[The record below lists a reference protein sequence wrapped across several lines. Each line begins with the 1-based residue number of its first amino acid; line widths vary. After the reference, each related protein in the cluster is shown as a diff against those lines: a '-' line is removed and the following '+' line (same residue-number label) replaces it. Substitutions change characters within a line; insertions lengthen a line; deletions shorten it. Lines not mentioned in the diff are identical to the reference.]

1 MGQWGN
7 EAMRQYC
14 SVATALRSLQLI
26 PSLAL
31 APESTPIS
39 DLTRLRAAL
48 GPDCPRLLM
57 KRDDL
62 MSFGQGGNKV
72 RKMQTVAAEAQR
84 TGADLLITCGGVQSN
99 HARVTAAV
107 GAVLGM
113 KVVLVANGAA
123 PHTLTGNARLD
134 ALYGADVRYVSTR
147 EERTAM
153 MARVADDARAAGKHP
168 FVVPL
173 GASTPLGAMG
183 FARGVEELAV
193 SSHRPTTIIHAT
205 SSGGTQAGLIM
216 GCALFG
222 LKTQIIGV
230 SADDPAD
237 ALSATI
243 AELLRG
249 AAAHLGAASSSL
261 GADLPIAVDDTFVGA
276 GYGVPTEASVEATA
290 LLARTEGIVVDP
302 VYTAKAMAGLIAR
315 VRGGAWTRDDTV
327 LFWHTG
333 GVPGYFA

>member
-1 MGQWGN
+1 M
-7 EAMRQYC
+7 
-14 SVATALRSLQLI
+14 ATALRSLQLI
-26 PSLAL
+26 PSIAL
-31 APESTPIS
+31 APEPTPIS
-39 DLTRLRAAL
+39 DLQRLRAVL
-48 GPDCPRLLM
+48 GSDCPRLLM

-62 MSFGQGGNKV
+62 LSFGQGGNKV
-72 RKMQTVAAEAQR
+72 RKMQTVAAAAQKE
-84 TGADLLITCGGVQSN
+84 GADLLITCGGVQSN

-113 KVVLVANGAA
+113 NVVLVANGA
-123 PHTLTGNARLD
+123 PQHLITGNARLN
-134 ALYGADVRYVSTR
+134 ALYGADVRYVVAR
-147 EERTAM
+147 DERVGAM
-153 MARVADDARAAGKHP
+153 DAIAAEARAAGQHP

-173 GASTPLGAMG
+173 GASTPLGAIG

-193 SSHRPTTIIHAT
+193 TPHRPTVIIHAT

-222 LKTQIIGV
+222 LKTAIIGV

-237 ALSATI
+237 TLGATI
-243 AELLRG
+243 KDLLMN
-249 AAAHLGAASSSL
+249 AAMHLGASPSTL
-261 GADLPIAVDDTFVGA
+261 GADMPVIVDDTFVGA
-276 GYGVPTEASVEATA
+276 GYAVATPASIDAAV
-290 LLARTEGIVVDP
+290 LLARTEGIVMDP

-315 VRGGAWTRDDTV
+315 VRGGAWTSRDTV